1 MSFDLVEVVYKCL
14 FSFNAFKQES
24 HNKIKTMAKADRRQK
39 MEMEKMK
46 RQQERV
52 ENRLRIKSQQA
63 QLAEKKLKEMMAKK
77 QNAQVKL

>member
-1 MSFDLVEVVYKCL
+1 
-14 FSFNAFKQES
+14 
-24 HNKIKTMAKADRRQK
+24 MAKADRRQK